1 MLCPAGL
8 VGPACLPGLPA
19 LLDIVPGTL
28 SLHLG
33 VSSLSATR
41 QPTRLISH
49 PGRPL
54 GCSSQLHR
62 TSQAQQHPEKGFI
75 SEQQLHSPHSLHL
88 GAIGRKLKLTVGLH
102 REPSLIRVRIDSE
115 AASLSRTR
123 QLRNSHS
130 FLRVQTPGALGPRL
144 FLGHPKSTPASNEP
158 STHLPT
164 APRSRQCSQLE
175 DPRTCDS
182 PVPLLGSV
190 EAEVLSTL
198 APQDP
203 GQQGPSPGS
212 VLAQLLLHIPHLT
225 LFLNRI
231 STIICIASK
240 PASQVAF
247 VFVLSVPVEFSRNFP
262 SSFRSHI

>member
-1 MLCPAGL
+1 M
-8 VGPACLPGLPA
+8 
-19 LLDIVPGTL
+19 
-28 SLHLG
+28 
-33 VSSLSATR
+33 
-41 QPTRLISH
+41 
-49 PGRPL
+49 
-54 GCSSQLHR
+54 
-62 TSQAQQHPEKGFI
+62 
-75 SEQQLHSPHSLHL
+75 
-88 GAIGRKLKLTVGLH
+88 KLTVGLH
-102 REPSLIRVRIDSE
+102 REPSLIHVRVDSE
-115 AASLSRTR
+115 AASLTRTR
-123 QLRNSHS
+123 QLQLTLVPASP
-130 FLRVQTPGALGPRL
+130 TPGALGPRL

-175 DPRTCDS
+175 DPRTRNS

-190 EAEVLSTL
+190 EAELLSTL

-231 STIICIASK
+231 FTIICIPSK

-247 VFVLSVPVEFSRNFP
+247 VLVLSVPVEFSRNFP
-262 SSFRSHI
+262 FSFRSHI